1 MFGNLKYLY
10 DLCPCDY
17 ILSSREA
24 IVVHRQSESLC
35 EPLRA
40 AIYRLRAVCDRS
52 ARGLFFIVLF
62 YMRSQNKAGT
72 SLPHERPEM
81 EQLIHA
87 QAHIRAAISILDP
100 FTVHALPQMNEKERE
115 SLHGLARDIVS
126 TLWETDSSTQDLLSA
141 FFIPLYPLQPLTPKK
156 E

>member
-1 MFGNLKYLY
+1 MTG
-10 DLCPCDY
+10 
-17 ILSSREA
+17 EV

-35 EPLRA
+35 EPFGA
-40 AIYRLRAVCDRS
+40 ASYRFPAVCVSS
-52 ARGLFFIVLF
+52 AVGLFFYLLF
-62 YMRSQNKAGT
+62 SVMLTQNEAGT

-87 QAHIRAAISILDP
+87 QAHIRAAIHLLDP
-100 FTVHALPQMNEKERE
+100 FTVHALPQINEKERE

-141 FFIPLYPLQPLTPKK
+141 FFIPLYPLQPLTPEK

>member
-1 MFGNLKYLY
+1 
-10 DLCPCDY
+10 
-17 ILSSREA
+17 
-24 IVVHRQSESLC
+24 
-35 EPLRA
+35 
-40 AIYRLRAVCDRS
+40 
-52 ARGLFFIVLF
+52 
-62 YMRSQNKAGT
+62 
-72 SLPHERPEM
+72 M